1 MLRLLC
7 LNFVSM
13 ADLTLKQKREFA
25 EILFTRQ
32 GLSGK
37 EIADKVGTTEAT
49 ISKWKKD
56 GNWDNLKASLS
67 VTKAEQLANIN
78 EQINELNA
86 YIRKKPAG
94 ERFANS
100 TESDTLS
107 KLTASKRNL
116 ETEASIAETVD
127 TFIAFNE
134 WLRGVDVVKAKEFIT
149 LQDAYIKTLLK

>member
-1 MLRLLC
+1 MAE
-7 LNFVSM
+7 LNK
-13 ADLTLKQKREFA
+13 KQKREFA
-25 EILFTRQ
+25 EILYTRQ
-32 GLSGK
+32 GLTGK
-37 EIADKVGTTEAT
+37 EIADKVQTTEAT
-49 ISKWKKD
+49 ISAWKKA

-67 VTKAEQLANIN
+67 VTKAEQLMQIN

-86 YIRKKPAG
+86 FIRKKKLG
-94 ERFANS
+94 ERFASS

>member
-1 MLRLLC
+1 
-7 LNFVSM
+7 M
-13 ADLTLKQKREFA
+13 ADINNKQKKEFA
-25 EILFTRQ
+25 ELLFTRQ
-32 GLSGK
+32 GLTAK
-37 EIADKVGTTEAT
+37 EISARGLGTEAS

-78 EQINELNA
+78 EQINELIA
-86 YIRKKPAG
+86 YIKKKPAG

-116 ETEASIAETVD
+116 ETESSIAETVD
-127 TFIAFNE
+127 TFIGFND
-134 WLRGVDVVKAKEFIT
+134 WLRTVDVVKAKEFIP